1 MPEPLITNDAV
12 VFGIIMALLAMVFY
26 SSSSSH
32 PLFKK
37 FYKYVPSL
45 VLCYFLP
52 GLLTTL
58 GVISPE
64 RSQLY
69 QVASRYLLP
78 ASLVLFTLSVDLPG
92 IARLGKKAV
101 ILFFTGTAS
110 VILGGPLVLKIF
122 SLIDADILSAKGADA
137 TWRGMATM
145 AGSWIGG
152 AANQAALREVF
163 RPSNELFAGF
173 VTVDVLIG
181 NLWTAFLL
189 FGAARSVAWD
199 ARSGADT
206 SAITALQQKTSQL
219 FAKSTRIPTLADLM
233 GILAVGFFFTG
244 VAHASADILAP
255 WIQRSAPQLEKFSLT
270 SGFFWVVVIAT
281 ALGIA
286 ASFTRLRNLEGAG
299 ASRIGSVL
307 LYILIASVGMGL
319 DLRALFRI
327 TEFFLI
333 GFFWIS
339 FHAAIMLLVGKL
351 LRAPFFFVAV
361 SSEANIGGAASAP
374 VVAAAFH
381 PTLAPV
387 GVLLAVLGYAVGTY
401 GGWLCGILMQAVR

>member
-1 MPEPLITNDAV
+1 MPEPLIKNDAV
-12 VFGIIMALLAMVFY
+12 VFGIIMALLAVIFHT
-26 SSSSSH
+26 SSSRH
-32 PLFKK
+32 PLFRK

-58 GVISPE
+58 GVFSPE
-64 RSQLY
+64 HSQLY
-69 QVASRYLLP
+69 TVASRFLLP
-78 ASLVLFTLSVDLPG
+78 ASLVLFTLSVDLAA
-92 IARLGKKAV
+92 IIRLGKKAV
-101 ILFFTGTAS
+101 ILFFAGSIS
-110 VILGGPLVLKIF
+110 VIIGGPLVLKLF
-122 SLIDADILSAKGADA
+122 SWIDPAILGTAGANE
-137 TWRGMATM
+137 TWRAMATL

-163 RPSNELFAGF
+163 RPSNELFASF
-173 VTVDVLIG
+173 VTVDVLVG

-189 FGAARSVAWD
+189 FGAARAPAWD
-199 ARSGADT
+199 ERRGADT
-206 SAITALQQKTSQL
+206 AAISEMQQKASQFL
-219 FAKSTRIPTLADLM
+219 AKAARIPTLADLM
-233 GILAVGFFFTG
+233 AILAIGFSFTG
-244 VAHASADILAP
+244 IAHACADALAP
-255 WIQRSAPQLEKFSLT
+255 WIQMHAPQLEKFSLT
-270 SGFFWVVVIAT
+270 SAFFWVVVIAT

-307 LYILIASVGMGL
+307 LYILIATVGMGM
-319 DLRALFRI
+319 DLRAIFRN

-333 GFFWIS
+333 GFLWIS
-339 FHAAIMLLVGKL
+339 FHATIMLTVGKL

-381 PTLAPV
+381 PSLAPV

-401 GGWLCGILMQAVR
+401 GGWLCGILMQAVK